1 MALAAED
8 SRRTLTDAS
17 RIHPPKIRTS
27 SRLLRAVFALA
38 LMASAA
44 NCFLKY
50 LWWAACYSA
59 WSGLPK
65 FHEQWKKAG
74 ANASF
79 NGWSVI
85 VLELSSVAVMYTA
98 MRLSTESLSPSI
110 RTVLRVAAS
119 LAITIVGTGLLALA
133 LAWVKQSH

>member
-8 SRRTLTDAS
+8 SRRTFTDAS
-17 RIHPPKIRTS
+17 RVNPHSIGTTS
-27 SRLLRAVFALA
+27 LLLRGVFALS
-38 LMASAA
+38 LMAIAA

-65 FHEQWKKAG
+65 FHEQWKAAG
-74 ANASF
+74 ANASL
-79 NGWSVI
+79 NGWSAI
-85 VLELSSVAVMYTA
+85 VLELVSLILVYTA
-98 MRLSTESLSPSI
+98 IRLHKVTFSSLL
-110 RTVLRVAAS
+110 RTTLRVAAS
-119 LAITIVGTGLLALA
+119 LTITIVGTGLLALA

>member
-1 MALAAED
+1 MALTAED

-17 RIHPPKIRTS
+17 RVHPHSTVTT

-38 LMASAA
+38 LMATAA

-65 FHEQWKKAG
+65 FHEQWKAAG
-74 ANASF
+74 ANASL
-79 NGWSVI
+79 NGWGVI
-85 VLELSSVAVMYTA
+85 VLELSSLILLYTA
-98 MRLSTESLSPSI
+98 IRLRNMNISSVL
-110 RTVLRVAAS
+110 RTTLRVAAS
-119 LAITIVGTGLLALA
+119 LTITIVGTGLLALA